1 MKNVI
6 IMLVLLML
14 GSLAQAQGKDTVKI
28 TESWVEKKPIPV
40 DNLSIEIRD
49 IEVFEFPK
57 FKGRSGRFRQ
67 AGGKLIPPFKAG
79 NVSFRVPEGRIVYI
93 RRCISDFPDES
104 AYTGSVA
111 SADLT
116 KVCGIRSDDLV
127 YVYVQFN
134 GISTT
139 IHNNDCKRSFGS
151 LKVKMYES
159 APDGAAQVLHTMTAP
174 ATFRPDA
181 FTFQAFSH
189 PSSASAPRLGNL
201 VHNGSP
207 ATPAPSAVVY
217 VAGGG
222 GEAVAKFAI
231 GASAVRDRRAGLTIN
246 ADLGSAHK
254 TCDLCDDFSSNVR
267 MTAPVNKSYP
277 FNRADTEGRILNA
290 TNNHVTMG
298 PLKARGSRDGS
309 AITASGGT
317 FLDFYAHF
325 TVIGL

>member
-1 MKNVI
+1 MKN
-6 IMLVLLML
+6 LVLILL
-14 GSLAQAQGKDTVKI
+14 LLVITGTSHSQKPDTAKI
-28 TESWVEKKPIPV
+28 IQKYIDKGPIIGV
-40 DNLSIEIRD
+40 LNEVSD
-49 IEVFEFPK
+49 IEVFEYPK
-57 FKGRSGRFRQ
+57 FKGRTGKFRWEN
-67 AGGKLIPPFKAG
+67 GKLVPPFKPG
-79 NVSFRVPEGRIVYI
+79 NVSFRVPEGKIVYI

-111 SADLT
+111 SADLS

-127 YVYVQFN
+127 YIYVQFN

-139 IHNNDCKRSFGS
+139 IHNNDCKRFFGS

-159 APDGAAQVLHTMTAP
+159 APDGAAQVLLPMTAP

-201 VHNGSP
+201 VHNGNP
-207 ATPAPSAVVY
+207 VTQAPSAVVY
-217 VAGGG
+217 ITGGG
-222 GEAVAKFAI
+222 GEAVAKYAI

-267 MTAPVNKSYP
+267 MTAPVNKSFP
-277 FNRADTEGRILNA
+277 FNRADTDGRTLNA
-290 TNNHVTMG
+290 ANNHLTMG
-298 PLKARGSRDGS
+298 PLKARGSRDGY

>member
-6 IMLVLLML
+6 LILLMIMV
-14 GSLAQAQGKDTVKI
+14 SSQIQAQGKDTAKI
-28 TESWVEKKPIPV
+28 TERWVEKKPIPA

-67 AGGKLIPPFKAG
+67 TGGKLVLPFKAS

-111 SADLT
+111 AADLT
-116 KVCGIRSDDLV
+116 QVCGIRSDNLV

-139 IHNNDCKRSFGS
+139 IHNNDCRRVFGN

-159 APDGAAQVLHTMTAP
+159 APDGAAQVLLPFTAP
-174 ATFRPDA
+174 AAFRPDA
-181 FTFQAFSH
+181 FTFQPFSR
-189 PSSASAPRLGNL
+189 PNSNAIPRMGNL
-201 VHNGSP
+201 LHDGSP
-207 ATPAPSAVVY
+207 VTPAPSSVVY
-217 VAGGG
+217 ATGGG

-231 GASAVRDRRAGLTIN
+231 GASAISSNRAGITVS
-246 ADLGSAHK
+246 ADIGSAHK

-267 MTAPVNKSYP
+267 MTAPVNKSFP
-277 FNRADTEGRILNA
+277 FNRADTDGRILSA
-290 TNNHVTMG
+290 TNNHITLG
-298 PLKARGSRDGS
+298 PLKARGSRDGA
-309 AITASGGT
+309 AITASAGI